1 MFQPVAQSN
10 QSRPRG
16 TTSQVTAVLE
26 LVGVSKQF
34 GTLTVLDSLSVCVE
48 RGSALG
54 VVGPNGAGKTTMLNI
69 LAGDLAPTHG
79 KVLFEGVDITAVP
92 SHQRSRKGIGRTSQI
107 PRPFEGLTVYE
118 NVLVGATFGRDRQRI
133 NSAPSE
139 ACMNALERVG
149 MLSKSNVLAG
159 RLTLL
164 ERKRLEMARALA
176 LEPSVLLLDEIAGGL
191 TEMETHELV
200 ETIKSIRTSGVTLV
214 WIEHIVHALLAV
226 VDQLLAIDY
235 GRMLMCG
242 DPRTVMSSPEVQ
254 TVYMGAN

>member
-1 MFQPVAQSN
+1 MTEVF
-10 QSRPRG
+10 
-16 TTSQVTAVLE
+16 E

-34 GTLTVLDSLSVCVE
+34 GTLTVLDSLSISVAN
-48 RGSALG
+48 GSALG

-69 LAGDLAPTHG
+69 LAGELAPTQG
-79 KVLFEGVDITAVP
+79 KVLFHGVDITNV
-92 SHQRSRKGIGRTSQI
+92 SSYRRSRMGIGRTSQI

-118 NVLVGATFGRDRQRI
+118 NVLVGATFGRDKQR
-133 NSAPSE
+133 ADRGHSE
-139 ACMNALERVG
+139 VCLNALDKVG
-149 MLSKSNVLAG
+149 MIAKANVLAG
-159 RLTLL
+159 KLTLL
-164 ERKRLEMARALA
+164 ERKRLELARALA

-200 ETIKSIRTSGVTLV
+200 SAIKSIQKSGVTLV

-242 DPRTVMSSPEVQ
+242 DPRTVIASPEVQ
-254 TVYMGAN
+254 SVYMGAN

>member
-1 MFQPVAQSN
+1 
-10 QSRPRG
+10 
-16 TTSQVTAVLE
+16 VTAVLE

-34 GTLTVLDSLSVCVE
+34 GTLTVLDSLSVSVA
-48 RGSALG
+48 RDSALG

-79 KVLFEGVDITAVP
+79 TVLFDGVDITQVP
-92 SHQRSRKGIGRTSQI
+92 SHQRSRNGIGRTSQI

-118 NVLVGATFGRDRQRI
+118 NVLVGATFGRDKQRT
-133 NSAPSE
+133 NSVPSE
-139 ACMNALERVG
+139 ACLNALERVG
-149 MLSKSNVLAG
+149 MTSKANVLAG
-159 RLTLL
+159 KLTLL
-164 ERKRLEMARALA
+164 ERKRLELARALA

-191 TEMETHELV
+191 TEMEMHELV
-200 ETIKSIRTSGVTLV
+200 DTIKSIRASGVTLV

-254 TVYMGAN
+254 AVYMGTN